1 MGRVPGNRC
10 LLRHRAR
17 RGEGEHQR
25 ARRVMLDPSGRVVV
39 LLVDVAVEDG
49 HVLVRGEHVDHLGA
63 IARRP
68 VPRRIEIEERPV
80 REHDHRHLLVD
91 PGEVRTDP
99 GDLLVADDRLRV
111 GDVVEH
117 QEVDALVVERAAQG
131 AEQLLVGLA
140 AVQRGVVL
148 AGQELQVE
156 PPQSADDL
164 LELPHPLAPLVV
176 VVRRVREV
184 AREDDEVGFER
195 RLVDRPHDPLQR
207 GRGLGVHGRVAEAP
221 VGVGELEEEEVLV
234 RGRAVPAL
242 LRTRSTAAQA
252 GGEDDTAS
260 EPEDPQEVTTMMSSV
275 HGCSPQPVRSRAP
288 CRETGPEEAARHSR
302 VARPGIKQLAPRS
315 PRQGLRL
322 APTTLMPAA
331 ALERPRLRLGSQDRD
346 VVSAFAERD
355 RAEEFERV
363 VLPHLAAAF
372 RLARWLTR
380 DPHDAEDVVQE
391 AYLRAF
397 RYFGSFSGADP
408 RTWLLSIVRNT
419 FHTYRRKHPQTAGE
433 AEVDPA
439 GLAVDG
445 SAAVL
450 DARREPTPD
459 EPLLRASERDRIDA
473 AILQLPLEFREV
485 VVLREVEG
493 LSYKE
498 IASVA
503 AIPIGTVMSRLSR
516 AREDLRLILLR
527 LGAPEVER

>member
-68 VPRRIEIEERPV
+68 VPGGIEIEERPV

-207 GRGLGVHGRVAEAP
+207 GRGLGVHGGVAEAP

-242 LRTRSTAAQA
+242 LCARSAAAQA
-252 GGEDDTAS
+252 RGEDDTAS
-260 EPEDPQEVTTMMSSV
+260 ETEDPQEIATMMIPV
-275 HGCSPQPVRSRAP
+275 HDCCSPRRCVPRIASRD
-288 CRETGPEEAARHSR
+288 RTRGSSAAFPPRMPGNKG
-302 VARPGIKQLAPRS
+302 ARASVPSPGT
-315 PRQGLRL
+315 RL
-322 APTTLMPAA
+322 APTTLMPAVA
-331 ALERPRLRLGSQDRD
+331 IERPHPRLRSRHRD

-459 EPLLRASERDRIDA
+459 EPLLRAAERDRIDA